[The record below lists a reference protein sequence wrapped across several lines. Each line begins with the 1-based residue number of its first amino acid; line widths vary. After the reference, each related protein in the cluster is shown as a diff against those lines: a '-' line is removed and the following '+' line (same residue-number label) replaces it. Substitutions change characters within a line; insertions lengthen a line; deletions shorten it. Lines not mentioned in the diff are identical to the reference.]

1 MAAPAGESEYVPFA
15 SECSCEGP
23 VEVWLQNVVDA
34 MRSAVSAE
42 FKAAMPAYA
51 EKARTQWIFENS
63 AQNTVVVSRA
73 FFTAEVNEA
82 FTELENGNEDALKV
96 RSTPQASTQLYSSAS
111 LRLEQHFPPACYPV
125 RTSGLV
131 CKLHSKRGILHVLE
145 KTLAYVAACP
155 QAWQTPCRM
164 CTPSKLQI

>member
-1 MAAPAGESEYVPFA
+1 MLDDATVREVAAIAGEAEYVPFA

-82 FTELENGNEDALKV
+82 FMELENGNEDALKV
-96 RSTPQASTQLYSSAS
+96 HQHETLTRDPYTATPFQYLHSTPQLHTISA
-111 LRLEQHFPPACYPV
+111 
-125 RTSGLV
+125 
-131 CKLHSKRGILHVLE
+131 
-145 KTLAYVAACP
+145 
-155 QAWQTPCRM
+155 
-164 CTPSKLQI
+164 